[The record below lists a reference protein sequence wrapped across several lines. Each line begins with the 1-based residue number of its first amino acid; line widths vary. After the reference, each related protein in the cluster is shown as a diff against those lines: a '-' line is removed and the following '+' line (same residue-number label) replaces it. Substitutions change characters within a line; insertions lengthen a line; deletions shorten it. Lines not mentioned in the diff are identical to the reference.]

1 MKIKKFNESKSEEL
15 DISYFKFIFSEF
27 LDEGA
32 EGFNRDGQELLDTDE
47 IEEYYEIFIKEPML
61 KRTSMFDY
69 YENNIKEIHDFSNN
83 LKSCIDKV
91 KDEYPDIKI
100 TFDFEDI
107 QVDRQGMIQREI
119 HLIFTL

>member
-1 MKIKKFNESKSEEL
+1 MKIKKFDESKSDEL

-32 EGFNRDGQELLDTDE
+32 EDGTGE
-47 IEEYYEIFIKEPML
+47 IEEEYYEIFIKEPNL
-61 KRTSMFDY
+61 KKTSTFDY
-69 YENNIKEIHDFSNN
+69 YEENIKEVYDFSNN
-83 LKSCIDKV
+83 LKSCIGRI

-100 TFDFEDI
+100 EFDFEEFWM
-107 QVDRQGMIQREI
+107 DREGMLERTI